1 MIAPVGKHNTILFI
15 DPSPER
21 ESPIQEVLLN
31 HGYEVHRCS
40 APDPS
45 VHELRKSS
53 IDLIIIDTTVPDF
66 DWLKICQT
74 FKAQTRKYDEY
85 IPLVLLMDPAT
96 LLRFKPCLDCGADE
110 FLLKPSSVQLQS
122 GFPDKQ
128 PEHGCSDAP
137 AFMELILRIQV
148 LLRLREQQVMLHREH
163 QQLTRIYRAMR
174 REMREVWKV
183 QCSFLRKVFPAH
195 PQLSM
200 AARYQPSAL
209 VGGDYYDVLVLDEE
223 HWGLLIADISG
234 HGVSAAVVMTMTQ
247 MIVRE
252 FAPGHLSPGDSLHLF
267 DRKLSQHLHS
277 DHFITAFYGVL
288 NIRTFTLR
296 YTAAGHV
303 APLFYS
309 HARQQAKALALVPAY
324 PLRTFTNEKYVEQ
337 SIQIEPG
344 DRLLF
349 YTDGVVDLQNPSGHL
364 YGGEKLMHLLEKH
377 HPLECEELLERIIE
391 ETEQFR
397 GARERMDDFTLML
410 LTRKP

>member
-1 MIAPVGKHNTILFI
+1 
-15 DPSPER
+15 
-21 ESPIQEVLLN
+21 
-31 HGYEVHRCS
+31 
-40 APDPS
+40 
-45 VHELRKSS
+45 
-53 IDLIIIDTTVPDF
+53 
-66 DWLKICQT
+66 
-74 FKAQTRKYDEY
+74 
-85 IPLVLLMDPAT
+85 
-96 LLRFKPCLDCGADE
+96 
-110 FLLKPSSVQLQS
+110 
-122 GFPDKQ
+122 
-128 PEHGCSDAP
+128 
-137 AFMELILRIQV
+137 
-148 LLRLREQQVMLHREH
+148 
-163 QQLTRIYRAMR
+163 
-174 REMREVWKV
+174 
-183 QCSFLRKVFPAH
+183 
-195 PQLSM
+195 
-200 AARYQPSAL
+200 
-209 VGGDYYDVLVLDEE
+209 
-223 HWGLLIADISG
+223 
-234 HGVSAAVVMTMTQ
+234 MTMTQ

-303 APLFYS
+303 APLVYS

-391 ETEQFR
+391 ETERF
-397 GARERMDDFTLML
+397 GAHANGWMTSPSCCLPENHDSCCTDTHPRQGSPVVPDIAVRTYILSSSCKSKAALPVDCKSSPGATLSPEL
-410 LTRKP
+410 L